1 MPWIEHRW
9 YGPADLMTAV
19 REALPLDA
27 SIIGTLVPPRD
38 QPLRVLDGESAI
50 SFLASIEM
58 TPPEG
63 VKDDRPQTITALQG
77 VL

>member
-1 MPWIEHRW
+1 MSWIEHRW
-9 YGPADLMTAV
+9 YGPSELMVAV
-19 REALPLDA
+19 RDALPLDA
-27 SIIGTLVPPRD
+27 AVIGTLVPPRD

-50 SFLASIEM
+50 SFLATTQM

-77 VL
+77 LL